1 MALIRERDSKRLHLK
16 SKLMGE
22 SLVGKTFLKSLE
34 YGKSFQVFPDVSVLK
49 IGGQSITDIGARAV
63 LPIVEEI
70 VENAKK
76 HKMIISTGGGT
87 RSRHVYAVAMEL
99 GMPTGIIAKLGQ
111 SVSEQN
117 ALMISTLLSPYGGIK
132 IGHDDI
138 PKLGAYFAQGCI
150 PVIHGMP
157 PYGYFEPIPKEG
169 RLPQNRTDVG
179 AFLLAEV
186 IGAKQCIYVKDVDGL
201 YTDNPK
207 INSNV
212 ELIPRIGANELAGE
226 DYEDL
231 VIERAVLDYISS
243 AQNVREVRIINGL
256 VPGNITKALA
266 GENIGSVIY
275 GDEVKEE
282 QPEPEAEETTSP

>member
-1 MALIRERDSKRLHLK
+1 MALIREKDSKRLHLK

-22 SLVGKTFLKSLE
+22 SLVGKSFLKSLE
-34 YGKSFQVFPDVSVLK
+34 EKKPFRSFPDVNIMK
-49 IGGQSITDIGARAV
+49 IGGQSITDIGAKAV

-76 HKMIISTGGGT
+76 HKIIVSTGGGT
-87 RSRHVYAVAMEL
+87 RSRHVYAIALEL
-99 GMPTGIIAKLGQ
+99 GMPAGIIAKLGQ

-117 ALMISTLLSPYGGIK
+117 ALMLSTLLSPYGGIK

-138 PKLGAYFAQGCI
+138 PKLGAYFAQGAI

-157 PYGYFEPIPKEG
+157 PYGYWEPLPVEG

-179 AFLLAEV
+179 AYLLAEV
-186 IGAKQCIYVKDVDGL
+186 IGAKNCLYVKDVDGL

-207 INSNV
+207 VNSKAT
-212 ELIPRIGANELAGE
+212 LIPEISVSELLE
-226 DYEDL
+226 RDLEDL
-231 VIERAVLDYISS
+231 VVERVLLDYLKV
-243 AQNVREVRIINGL
+243 AQNVKQVRIINGL

-266 GENIGSVIY
+266 GEEVGSVIR
-275 GDEVKEE
+275 
-282 QPEPEAEETTSP
+282 Q